1 MNLQYFHI
9 YRKLS
14 PHVLYWIFT
23 HILIGTCGLSFR
35 FLISTVFL
43 NIRYD
48 VGIAVV
54 WFHCQR
60 GHALHQVHDRDID
73 MFDCLSE
80 WWTAPSDVDSAEVSF
95 LAFLTAPR
103 RLDKQLRGVAMISGA
118 GLEL

>member
-1 MNLQYFHI
+1 M
-9 YRKLS
+9 
-14 PHVLYWIFT
+14 
-23 HILIGTCGLSFR
+23 
-35 FLISTVFL
+35 
-43 NIRYD
+43 
-48 VGIAVV
+48 GIAVV

-103 RLDKQLRGVAMISGA
+103 RLDKKLRGVPMISGA
-118 GLEL
+118 GLELNVGAEPLVYARATGARHSLPEHHHDPALPFARHVRSIVIDRPLD